1 MLTHAGTMVAAPALP
16 LPAQEMPALTSQ
28 TWAALLILDAD
39 CRILAANPAA
49 EALVGMAEGH
59 LRGQRFC
66 EAFCPSPCEASMAHS
81 CTFGPVLRGRER
93 RSHPR
98 WITIH
103 TATRTRTVLLGA
115 APNLAIERKRQVP
128 RGAIVT
134 LVPSELLDDAD
145 RRRREMIAG
154 ALHDLRHGMAVQT
167 LISDLL
173 VASTLSG
180 EAQTLVE
187 RLRHS
192 SSYLLTCIDDLLNRS
207 RYDLTDLHLRS
218 QATVVSLVLQ
228 QVAWQLEPLL
238 MRRKQRILI
247 RVPDT
252 MTAWAD
258 PSALEHVVMNLLLN
272 AHKYSREGDRIIIG
286 ARSLPEIGMV
296 ELTVRDHGPGVPASE
311 RRRVFDRFYRGTT
324 AGHQQGAG
332 LGLAIVH
339 SLVTRHG
346 GIVGVRAARGG
357 GAVFWLRL
365 PAHGSPDMPAPPS

>member
-1 MLTHAGTMVAAPALP
+1 
-16 LPAQEMPALTSQ
+16 
-28 TWAALLILDAD
+28 
-39 CRILAANPAA
+39 
-49 EALVGMAEGH
+49 
-59 LRGQRFC
+59 
-66 EAFCPSPCEASMAHS
+66 
-81 CTFGPVLRGRER
+81 
-93 RSHPR
+93 
-98 WITIH
+98 
-103 TATRTRTVLLGA
+103 
-115 APNLAIERKRQVP
+115 
-128 RGAIVT
+128 
-134 LVPSELLDDAD
+134 
-145 RRRREMIAG
+145 MIAG

-173 VASTLSG
+173 MASTLSG

-192 SSYLLTCIDDLLNRS
+192 SAYLLTCIDDLLNRS

-218 QATVVSLVLQ
+218 QATVLFPVLQ

-238 MRRKQRILI
+238 VRRKQRLLI
-247 RVPDT
+247 RVPDALT
-252 MTAWAD
+252 MWAD

-286 ARSLPEIGMV
+286 ARALPGIGVV
-296 ELTVRDHGPGVPASE
+296 ELTVRDHGPGVPPSE

-332 LGLAIVH
+332 LGLAIVR

-346 GIVGVRAARGG
+346 GTVGVRTARGG

-365 PAHGSPDMPAPPS
+365 PAHAPNASPDMPALPS

>member
-1 MLTHAGTMVAAPALP
+1 
-16 LPAQEMPALTSQ
+16 
-28 TWAALLILDAD
+28 
-39 CRILAANPAA
+39 
-49 EALVGMAEGH
+49 
-59 LRGQRFC
+59 
-66 EAFCPSPCEASMAHS
+66 
-81 CTFGPVLRGRER
+81 
-93 RSHPR
+93 
-98 WITIH
+98 
-103 TATRTRTVLLGA
+103 
-115 APNLAIERKRQVP
+115 
-128 RGAIVT
+128 
-134 LVPSELLDDAD
+134 
-145 RRRREMIAG
+145 MIAG

-173 VASTLSG
+173 VASTPSG

-187 RLRHS
+187 GLRHS
-192 SSYLLTCIDDLLNRS
+192 SAYLLTCIDDLLNRS

-218 QATVVSLVLQ
+218 QATVLSLVLQ

-247 RVPDT
+247 RVPDALT
-252 MTAWAD
+252 MWAD

-286 ARSLPEIGMV
+286 ARSLPQTGMV
-296 ELTVRDHGPGVPASE
+296 GLTVRDHGPGVPPSE

-346 GIVGVRAARGG
+346 GTVGVRTARGG

-365 PAHGSPDMPAPPS
+365 PAHAPDGSPDMPTPHS